1 MKAVTSDIE
10 KNVVA
15 PKSVAF
21 ALRIIRAY
29 ELLYTGENDPILLGQ
44 LLQSGTSISTLV
56 MEAELTESKPDFIGA
71 IDMAL
76 KEAHKTAG
84 WLLLLKK
91 RSYINVPEYEKL
103 KADCDEITVMLYDII
118 YQLQ

>member
-1 MKAVTSDIE
+1 MKAVSSEIE
-10 KNVVA
+10 KNVVV

-21 ALRIIRAY
+21 ALKIIRAY
-29 ELLYTGENDPILLGQ
+29 KLLCIGESDPILFEQ
-44 LLQSGTSISTLV
+44 LLQSGTSIGTLV
-56 MEAELTESKPDFIGA
+56 MEAELTESKPEFIGA
-71 IDMAL
+71 IGMAL

-91 RSYINVPEYEKL
+91 RSYISVPEYEKL
-103 KADCDEITVMLYDII
+103 KADCDEITVLLYDII